1 MKAMSNEGGHGGP
14 PHRPATGKKK
24 VGRPSLAAT
33 LVAQAFQPVRRT
45 GKMTV
50 PLKMSQKHLTFFPL
64 SQGGEVRVRG

>member
-1 MKAMSNEGGHGGP
+1 MKAGTEA
-14 PHRPATGKKK
+14 RPTGRSTGKKK

-50 PLKMSQKHLTFFPL
+50 PLKMSQKHLTIFSLP
-64 SQGGEVRVRG
+64 QGGEG